1 MPSLHPAAEK
11 LPSSFAAT
19 KLMIPSSQS
28 ISTSHLPGGYFS
40 YIRSFSLQMR
50 EYIDAVQVL
59 SGTCRHYGTHRSH
72 ACGVS
77 EIVSNDI
84 LSNLLSTLS
93 VRVHAIALCQ
103 IQRGWRLA
111 KTGAADAIY
120 VHYVLAGEG
129 TVVVE
134 DQAPVPFGPNT
145 MIIPPRHTA
154 HTLGF
159 PDATRTAAAADA
171 MGALPNGLITLTAGD
186 GSRDILIA
194 CGSITADYAGSIGLF
209 DRLHEALV
217 EDLSGSDRLRHAF
230 AFMAEELAQPGL
242 GTQEVTAALMRQCLI
257 IMLRVHLREQGTRSP
272 LFDALRDPRLVR
284 AVVAILDAP
293 NAAHTVDSLA
303 ALCGMSR
310 SVFAQTFSSTFGE
323 GAIAFLQRVRLRLG
337 THLLTASPMPVKV
350 IAESVGYAS
359 RSHFSRAFKAVY
371 GVDPSAYRARS
382 ATRAG
387 MLELLLDATESPGER
402 DEER

>member
-1 MPSLHPAAEK
+1 M
-11 LPSSFAAT
+11 
-19 KLMIPSSQS
+19 
-28 ISTSHLPGGYFS
+28 
-40 YIRSFSLQMR
+40 
-50 EYIDAVQVL
+50 
-59 SGTCRHYGTHRSH
+59 
-72 ACGVS
+72 
-77 EIVSNDI
+77 
-84 LSNLLSTLS
+84 
-93 VRVHAIALCQ
+93 
-103 IQRGWRLA
+103 A
-111 KTGAADAIY
+111 KTGAADATFI
-120 VHYVLAGEG
+120 HYVLIGEG
-129 TVVVE
+129 TVAVG
-134 DQAPVPFGPNT
+134 DQTPVPFGPNT

-159 PDATRTAAAADA
+159 PDATCTAAAADV

-209 DRLHEALV
+209 DRLREALV
-217 EDLSGSDRLRHAF
+217 KDLSGSDRLRHAF

-257 IMLRVHLREQGTRSP
+257 IMLRVHLREQGAHSP
-272 LFDALRDPRLVR
+272 LFDALRNPRLVR

-337 THLLTASPMPVKV
+337 AQLLTTSPMPVKV

-359 RSHFSRAFKAVY
+359 RSHFSRSFKDAY
-371 GVDPSAYRARS
+371 GADPSAYRACSATRS
-382 ATRAG
+382 AT
-387 MLELLLDATESPGER
+387 LELPPDPTGSPGEGN
-402 DEER
+402 EER

>member
-1 MPSLHPAAEK
+1 MS
-11 LPSSFAAT
+11 
-19 KLMIPSSQS
+19 
-28 ISTSHLPGGYFS
+28 
-40 YIRSFSLQMR
+40 
-50 EYIDAVQVL
+50 D
-59 SGTCRHYGTHRSH
+59 
-72 ACGVS
+72 
-77 EIVSNDI
+77 DI

-120 VHYVLAGEG
+120 IHYVLIGKG
-129 TVVVE
+129 TVAVG

-194 CGSITADYAGSIGLF
+194 CGSITADYADSIGLF
-209 DRLHEALV
+209 DRLREALV

-242 GTQEVTAALMRQCLI
+242 GTQEVTAALMRQSLI

-337 THLLTASPMPVKV
+337 TQLLTASPMPVKV

-359 RSHFSRAFKAVY
+359 RSHFSRAFKAAY
-371 GVDPSAYRARS
+371 GVDPSAYRARRAKRA
-382 ATRAG
+382 ATS
-387 MLELLLDATESPGER
+387 ELPLDATESPGER
-402 DEER
+402 DGER